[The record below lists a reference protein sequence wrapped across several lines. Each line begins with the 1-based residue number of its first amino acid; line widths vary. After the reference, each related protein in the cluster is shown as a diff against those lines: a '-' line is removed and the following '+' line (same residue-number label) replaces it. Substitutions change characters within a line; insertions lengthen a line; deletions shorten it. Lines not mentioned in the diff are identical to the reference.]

1 MKNPSKLVLLI
12 MTLSIV
18 LMFGCDN
25 GSVSGPAA
33 EKSSGLVKVCLT
45 VDGDSGMAQRSV
57 SADGTD
63 WASFTYKYCA
73 IPQWSSDNIHGETS
87 WKTLSYSE
95 GMSLGYFTPGR
106 WVFGIQIL
114 SEGVPVYEGYSDV
127 ISISTS
133 QVSVTVAVA
142 KIIQDAAPGRVSVRV
157 YAPAVDGEELTVAWN
172 GTAAATGETVNGS
185 GVATAT
191 PSGGLTLFT
200 YTTNALPVGNYI
212 FTLNHNAGSGAT
224 EKVVLLQNQ
233 VAVISGNLENGEWR
247 LGLLVIDVYSINFYK
262 WNHQT
267 EAWGTGQSADYHGEI
282 YATISSAAPG
292 DRVAF
297 TARPEEDS
305 NIDSVEVMCG
315 NTQIPC
321 TRIDENENL
330 YTFIM
335 PDGDVSVKA
344 SFITESNIDPERFM
358 YYLHSV
364 YTANMDDVQHFGRSN
379 TPPAVN
385 GIKQIG
391 NMKIWYDKN
400 QHKVSWYSPS
410 AKPKFKRGSLA
421 NLFRARDKYISISM
435 EGLDTSAVTDMAHM
449 FDGCLALQSV
459 DLTGIDTGKVTDMS
473 YMFYKAGYNGI
484 NKASRGQFVEN
495 NFYLQVTGL
504 NSFNTSSVTN
514 MSHMF
519 NVCSAKTLAV
529 SGFDVS
535 HVTDF
540 SHMFAGEY
548 TGNYANFWYTKFTSL
563 DVSSWKVGGDV
574 ANNAQIHLEHM
585 FDMVQKLTS
594 LALTDDADDENAG
607 WKFTKV
613 VNMASMFN
621 RCEDVT
627 SIVFPKY
634 TDLKNVTS
642 LTSIFCRD
650 AKIKVGSGN
659 GDGGFKDIFSRWDIS
674 NNNIIEFSAT
684 PSDIQSNGDSAN
696 RLVQDDSTGL
706 KNLSTTRFS
715 TYNGYVEIGSTN
727 GSFGV
732 TQQRLKKVTQ

>member
-1 MKNPSKLVLLI
+1 MKRPSILALLI
-12 MTLSIV
+12 LTLSIV
-18 LMFGCDN
+18 LMIGCDN

-45 VDGDSGMAQRSV
+45 VDGDSGMAQKSISV
-57 SADGTD
+57 SSDIN
-63 WASFTYKYCA
+63 WASLTFQYNA
-73 IPQWSSDNIHGETS
+73 VPQWSGTDIQGATSWTALPAVYSDN
-87 WKTLSYSE
+87 
-95 GMSLGYFTPGR
+95 MSLGYFTPGQ
-106 WVFGIQIL
+106 WVFGIRLLNGGTVI
-114 SEGVPVYEGYSDV
+114 YEGFSAV
-127 ISISTS
+127 TSISNTS
-133 QVSVTVAVA
+133 VSVAVTVHKLIRDVKAGSVYISVTA
-142 KIIQDAAPGRVSVRV
+142 PTMQGENLSVSFGGDA
-157 YAPAVDGEELTVAWN
+157 
-172 GTAAATGETVNGS
+172 
-185 GVATAT
+185 
-191 PSGGLTLFT
+191 SGGP
-200 YTTNALPVGNYI
+200 YTADKSSLNGITTFEYTVSDLDAGSYS
-212 FTLNHNAGSGAT
+212 FTLGHPASGSGAAVT
-224 EKVVLLQNQ
+224 VDLREGEM
-233 VAVISGNLENGEWR
+233 AVISGHLDNGIWQV
-247 LGLLVIDVYSINFYK
+247 GYITVNVYSISFYK

-267 EAWGTGQSADYHGEI
+267 EEWGTGQSADYHGEI

-305 NIDSVEVMCG
+305 NIDSVEVTCG
-315 NTQIPC
+315 NTPITC
-321 TRIDENENL
+321 TRIDENEDL

-335 PDGDVSVKA
+335 PDGDVSVNA
-344 SFITESNIDPERFM
+344 RFSPESDIDPDRFM
-358 YYLHSV
+358 YYLHGV
-364 YTANMDDVQHFGRSN
+364 YTANLDDVQHFGRSN
-379 TPPAVN
+379 TPPSTEDF
-385 GIKQIG
+385 KQIG
-391 NMKIWYDKN
+391 NMKIWYDES

-410 AKPKFKRGSLA
+410 IKPKFKRGSLA
-421 NLFRARDKYISISM
+421 NLFRARDKYLSISM

-459 DLTGIDTGKVTDMS
+459 NLTGIDTSNVTDMS
-473 YMFYKAGYNGI
+473 YMFHRAGYNGI
-484 NKASRGQFVEN
+484 NRANKGQYLAN
-495 NFYLQVTGL
+495 NFCLQVTGL

-594 LALTDDADDENAG
+594 LALTDDADNENAG

-696 RLVQDDSTGL
+696 RLVQDDSDGL
-706 KNLSTTRFS
+706 KHLPTTRFS

-732 TQQRLKKVTQ
+732 TLQRLKKVQ

>member
-1 MKNPSKLVLLI
+1 MKKPSKLVLSIL
-12 MTLSIV
+12 TLAIV
-18 LMFGCDN
+18 LLFGCDN

-33 EKSSGLVKVCLT
+33 EKTGGLVKVCLT

-73 IPQWSSDNIHGETS
+73 IPQWSGDNIHGETS

-95 GMSLGYFTPGR
+95 GVSLGYFTPGR

-127 ISISTS
+127 INISTS
-133 QVSVTVAVA
+133 RVNVTVAVS
-142 KIIQDAAPGRVSVRV
+142 KIIQDAAPGRVSIRV
-157 YAPAVDGEELTVAWN
+157 YAPSVDGEELTVAWS
-172 GTAAATGETVNGS
+172 GTAAATGDTVSGS
-185 GVATAT
+185 GTATAA

-200 YTTNALPVGNYI
+200 YTTSALPVGNYTI
-212 FTLNHNAGSGAT
+212 VLNHNAGSGVA

-247 LGLLVIDVYSINFYK
+247 LGLLIVDVHSITFYK

-267 EAWGTGQSADYHGEI
+267 EAWGIGQSADYHGEI

-305 NIDSVEVMCG
+305 NIDSVEVTCG
-315 NTQIPC
+315 NTPITC
-321 TRIDENENL
+321 TRVDENENL

-344 SFITESNIDPERFM
+344 SFTTESNIDIDRFM
-358 YYLHSV
+358 YYLHSI
-364 YTANMDDVQHFGRSN
+364 YTANLEDVQHFGRSD
-379 TPPAVN
+379 TPPSVE
-385 GIKQIG
+385 GVKQIG
-391 NMKIWYDKN
+391 NMKLWYDKN

-410 AKPKFKRGSLA
+410 AKPKFKSGSLA
-421 NLFRARDKYISISM
+421 SLFRGRDKYISISM
-435 EGLDTSAVTDMAHM
+435 EGFDTSAVTDMAHM
-449 FDGCLALQSV
+449 FDGCLALKSV
-459 DLTGIDTGKVTDMS
+459 NLNGVDTGKVTDMS
-473 YMFYKAGYNGI
+473 YMFHKAGYNGI
-484 NKASRGQFVEN
+484 NKAGKGQYVEN
-495 NFYLQVTGL
+495 SYYLQLTGL
-504 NSFNTSSVTN
+504 NGFDTSSVTD

-529 SGFDVS
+529 DNFDVS

-540 SHMFAGEY
+540 SYMFAGEY
-548 TGNYANFWYTKFTSL
+548 TGNYEKFWYTKFTSL
-563 DVSSWKVGGDV
+563 DVSRWQVGGQV
-574 ANNAQIHLEHM
+574 ANDAQIHLEHM

-594 LALTDDADDENAG
+594 LALTDDASDINKG

-621 RCEDVT
+621 RCEDIT
-627 SIVFPKY
+627 SIVFPKH
-634 TDLKNVTS
+634 TDLRNVTTLVS
-642 LTSIFCRD
+642 VFCRD
-650 AKIKVGSGN
+650 KNIPLGTGN

-674 NNNIIEFSAT
+674 SNNIIDFSAV
-684 PSDIQSNGDSAN
+684 PSDIQNNGDSAN

-706 KNLSTTRFS
+706 KNLPTTRFS
-715 TYNGYVEIGSTN
+715 TYNGDIEIGSTN
-727 GSFGV
+727 GNFGV
-732 TQQRLKKVTQ
+732 TLQRLKKVSE